1 MQYIYLH
8 GFASSPR
15 SSKAQYFGDR
25 FRELGLSLLT
35 PDLNQGDFFHL
46 SLSRQIQQVISLL
59 RQDELVTL
67 IGSSFGGLTAAW
79 VAQRCPQVRQLFLLA
94 PAFEFA
100 AQWLPR
106 LGSQLHQW
114 QRTGSLAVYHYTEQ
128 QWLPLSYGFVED
140 LRTYDDAAL
149 QRPVPTLIFHGT
161 ADDVISVAASRH
173 YNEGRPWVSRVE
185 LDSDHTLTNAQEAI
199 WGMMYPLIYQQLQVV
214 S

>member
-15 SSKAQYFGDR
+15 SSKAQFFRDR
-25 FRELGLSLLT
+25 FQELELSLLT

-46 SLSRQIQQVISLL
+46 TLTRQIQQVVDLL
-59 RQDELVTL
+59 SPDEQVTL

-79 VAQRCPQVRQLFLLA
+79 VAQRQPQVCQLFLLA

-106 LGSQLHQW
+106 LGAQLHQW
-114 QRTGSLAVYHYTEQ
+114 QTTGALAVYHYTEARPV
-128 QWLPLSYGFVED
+128 PLSYGFVED
-140 LRTYDDAAL
+140 LQTYDDNAL
-149 QRPVPTLIFHGT
+149 RRPVPTLIFHGT
-161 ADDVISVAASRH
+161 EDEVISIEASRR
-173 YNEGRPWVSRVE
+173 YTSGRLWVSRVD
-185 LDSDHTLTNAQEAI
+185 LDSDHSLSNVQEAI
-199 WGMMYPLIYQQLQVV
+199 WGMMYPLIYQQLQVA

>member
-15 SSKAQYFGDR
+15 SSKAQYFSDR

-79 VAQRCPQVRQLFLLA
+79 VAQRCPQVKQLFLLA

-128 QWLPLSYGFVED
+128 RWLPLSYGFVED

-149 QRPVPTLIFHGT
+149 QRPVATLIFHGT

>member
-15 SSKAQYFGDR
+15 SSKARYFRDR
-25 FRELGLSLLT
+25 FQALGLALLT

-46 SLSRQIQQVISLL
+46 TLTRQIQQVVDLL
-59 RQDELVTL
+59 RPDEPVTL

-79 VAQRCPQVRQLFLLA
+79 VAQQQPQVRQLFLLA

-106 LGSQLHQW
+106 LGSQLQEW
-114 QRTGSLAVYHYTEQ
+114 QTTGTLPVYHYTAERL
-128 QWLPLSYGFVED
+128 LPLSYGFLKD
-140 LRTYDDAAL
+140 LQTYDERAL

-161 ADDVISVAASRH
+161 EDDVISIEASRR
-173 YNEGRPWVSRVE
+173 YNSGRLWVSRVE
-185 LDSDHTLTNAQEAI
+185 LDSDHTLSNVQEAI
-199 WGMMYPLIYQQLQVV
+199 WGMMYPLIYQQLQVT